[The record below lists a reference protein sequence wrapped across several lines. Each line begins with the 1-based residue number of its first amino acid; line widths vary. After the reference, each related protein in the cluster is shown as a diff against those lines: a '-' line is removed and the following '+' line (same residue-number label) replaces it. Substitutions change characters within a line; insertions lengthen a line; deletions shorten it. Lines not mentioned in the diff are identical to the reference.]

1 MHHVVPRLS
10 GTPASIRTPAPQLG
24 EHNRMLLA
32 ELGIDDSAYDALVAA
47 GAVCEAGSGQ
57 PAPEE

>member
-1 MHHVVPRLS
+1 MSCPGSPGRR
-10 GTPASIRTPAPQLG
+10 PSIRTPAPQWG
-24 EHNRMLLA
+24 EHNRILLS
-32 ELGIDDSAYDALVAA
+32 ELGIDDSAYDALVGA